1 MILSGDLVVDE
12 FSHSGYILIRNNMA
26 TILVTDSDFQEK
38 IVSSSLPVLVDF
50 YADWCG
56 PCKMAGPILEELS
69 EDYKDKL
76 IVAKVNVDQN
86 QNSAQQYDVMSIPTV
101 ILVKDGKEVGRQ
113 IGFAG
118 KLGYEELIKK
128 VL

>member
-118 KLGYEELIKK
+118 KQGYEELIKK

>member
-1 MILSGDLVVDE
+1 LILSGDLVVDE

>member
-1 MILSGDLVVDE
+1 MVDE

-118 KLGYEELIKK
+118 KQGYEELIKK

>member
-1 MILSGDLVVDE
+1 LILSGDLVVDE

-118 KLGYEELIKK
+118 KQGYEELIKK

>member
-1 MILSGDLVVDE
+1 
-12 FSHSGYILIRNNMA
+12 MA
-26 TILVTDSDFQEK
+26 TISVTDTDFQEK
-38 IVSSSLPVLVDF
+38 VVSSALPVLVDF

-69 EDYKDKL
+69 DDYKDKL

-118 KLGYEELIKK
+118 KQGYEELIKK
-128 VL
+128 IL